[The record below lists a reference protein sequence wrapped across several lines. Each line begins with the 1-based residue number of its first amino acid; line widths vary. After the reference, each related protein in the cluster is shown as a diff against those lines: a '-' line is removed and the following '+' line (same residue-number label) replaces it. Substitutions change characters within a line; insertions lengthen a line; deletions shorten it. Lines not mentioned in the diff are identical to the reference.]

1 MPFWNNDVK
10 QSSNVLSTFLTFFRY
25 VNKVIQVGS
34 MNVIWSVNF
43 LQIACFDSHLKCFFW
58 KGPYEVEIWS
68 EKRQF
73 WHSLKIVN
81 QASNWHV
88 DYYIHV
94 LVVVTSKNFENDQ
107 FYGSSEASF
116 LENSPF
122 WEYCEKLDF
131 LKNDQF

>member
-1 MPFWNNDVK
+1 M
-10 QSSNVLSTFLTFFRY
+10 RAMRG
-25 VNKVIQVGS
+25 VIFEDNWLWQA
-34 MNVIWSVNF
+34 IWSVNF

-122 WEYCEKLDF
+122 RKYCEMLIF
-131 LKNDQF
+131 LKMTNFRSHLKSWLWGWSIQKAM